1 MKLLHALMAASFLVI
16 LSLFEVQ
23 GDGGPQK
30 EAEVVNPVAV
40 NVFWRRRS
48 LSPLFRGKDKLS
60 ERRLSFEC

>member
-1 MKLLHALMAASFLVI
+1 MTRLSSQWFMKLLHALMAASFLVI

-40 NVFWRRRS
+40 NVFWRRRR
-48 LSPLFRGKDKLS
+48 PVAFVQG
-60 ERRLSFEC
+60 